1 MPTACPRISYTHLL
15 MTTMVFPY
23 ARSPYGSSLLYTP
36 ACSSVFTTAR
46 GVQGMMDLNVPGGG
60 VSVLEWSGALSVD
73 KVIVDEVSERGSMKR
88 MLRCRVSFLSERD
101 WGAST
106 RVRGN
111 DGECKFNV
119 LVV

>member
-1 MPTACPRISYTHLL
+1 

-73 KVIVDEVSERGSMKR
+73 RVIVDEVSERGSIKR
-88 MLRCRVSFLSERD
+88 ML
-101 WGAST
+101 
-106 RVRGN
+106 GN
-111 DGECKFNV
+111 
-119 LVV
+119 